1 MDEKVAGYA
10 AFSCLVSDTVYRFLF
25 FSHTKQ
31 KHEGIDCMGKWNEQ
45 SAPNNNLN
53 PQTVR
58 TSKLVNEKV
67 EHEYSEE
74 LSDGGERDQII
85 ERQVRNNLKS

>member
-1 MDEKVAGYA
+1 
-10 AFSCLVSDTVYRFLF
+10 
-25 FSHTKQ
+25 
-31 KHEGIDCMGKWNEQ
+31 MGKWNEQ

-67 EHEYSEE
+67 EHEHEFAEE